1 MNMKRSFF
9 CLLAA
14 LAAATL
20 TPAALAAE
28 AAPKPLQIWI
38 SSYQDKVYY
47 EEMVKLYQQKKEP
60 KFQAQISAFG
70 FREMPDKLAVAIKTG
85 VNPPDIVQL
94 DEVIFGTYLGGP
106 VPFVDLTE
114 RVKQARLDRDLVP
127 QRLSLFTYND
137 KIYGLP
143 QSLSASVLFYRT
155 DTLERLGLTVEDLA
169 TWDNLVAA
177 GEKLARQQQGL
188 LALDPSY
195 FEILL
200 RQRGSD
206 WFGKDGKAFPDRQTA
221 VEVLRFLADL
231 SRKGIAISPDRGSIF
246 DPVFFSGDIA
256 NEEVFCVIGG
266 EWYGL
271 DMIQQFSSDLKGK
284 WGVAPLPAWRTGPN
298 RFGRRTSVFAGQ
310 GLMIYQGCPAVDAA
324 WKFLHFVLTDT
335 EANVKRFT
343 GGNSFPA
350 YRPAWQDERF
360 KQPSEFF
367 NYDSL
372 GQLLMD
378 LAADVPSV
386 VMSPKRPKA
395 VFLMQENFFGQV
407 MFGQMTPEQCI
418 DKLKEIL
425 DKED

>member
-1 MNMKRSFF
+1 MNMK
-9 CLLAA
+9 CLLPSLLVALAA
-14 LAAATL
+14 LTSA
-20 TPAALAAE
+20 PAAE
-28 AAPKPLQIWI
+28 APKSLQLWI

-47 EEMVKLYQQKKEP
+47 EEMVKAYQQKNP

-94 DEVIFGTYLGGP
+94 DEVIFGMYLAGQ
-106 VPFVDLTE
+106 VPFVDLTA
-114 RVKQARLDRDLVP
+114 RVKKAKLDQDILP
-127 QRLSLFTYND
+127 QRLSLFTYQS
-137 KIYGLP
+137 KTYGLP

-155 DTLERLGLTVEDLA
+155 DTLEKLELTPEDLA

-177 GEKLARQQQGL
+177 GEKLAKKQQGL
-188 LALDPSY
+188 LAMDPSY

-206 WFGKDGKAFPDRQTA
+206 WFGKDGKAFPDKQTA
-221 VEVLRFLADL
+221 VDVLRFLVDL
-231 SRKGIAISPDRGSIF
+231 GNKGIARSPDRGSIF
-246 DPVFFSGDIA
+246 DPVFFSGDVA
-256 NEEVFCVIGG
+256 NEEVVCVIGG

-271 DMIQQFSSDLKGK
+271 DMIQQFSADLKGK
-284 WGVAPLPAWRTGPN
+284 WAMAPLPAWKTGPN
-298 RFGRRTSVFAGQ
+298 KYGRRTSAFAGQ
-310 GLMIYQGCPAVDAA
+310 GLMIYQGCADVEGA
-324 WKFLHFVLTDT
+324 WKFIEFVLTDL

-350 YRPAWQDERF
+350 YQPAWKDARF
-360 KQPSEFF
+360 KEQNEFF
-367 NYDSL
+367 NYESV

-378 LAADVPSV
+378 LAPDVPPV

-407 MFGQMTPEQCI
+407 MAGVMTPEQCI
-418 DKLKEIL
+418 AKMKEIL
-425 DKED
+425 DKDE